1 MLKSISFQYKMYL
14 TQQTFY
20 KMTDPFLFHRVGTN
34 FKNYLNKYLNF
45 FHYEL
50 SIKKDKK
57 IVFRQMER
65 LPYYLY
71 PARVHCSIHRRPQV
85 RTKTDIKQ
93 G

>member
-1 MLKSISFQYKMYL
+1 MSFQK
-14 TQQTFY
+14 
-20 KMTDPFLFHRVGTN
+20 
-34 FKNYLNKYLNF
+34 
-45 FHYEL
+45 
-50 SIKKDKK
+50 KKDKK